1 MSKRKEEKKFNFAT
15 LSRSVPPS
23 GEIEKRREKGEGKK
37 KKNSHRQG
45 KLNRVT
51 KKHNTGEQLRGRGPK
66 RKK

>member
-37 KKNSHRQG
+37 KRIPTDKES
-45 KLNRVT
+45 L
-51 KKHNTGEQLRGRGPK
+51 TGS
-66 RKK
+66 RKSTIQVNN